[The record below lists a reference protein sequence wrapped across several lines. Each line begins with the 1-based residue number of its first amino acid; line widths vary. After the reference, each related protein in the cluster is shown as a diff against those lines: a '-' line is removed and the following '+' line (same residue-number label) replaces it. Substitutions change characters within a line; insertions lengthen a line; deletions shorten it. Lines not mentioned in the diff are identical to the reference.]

1 MNLRARANAHS
12 DECEAFGM
20 RGTASRRERSSVD
33 GSVWWAQHRMRA
45 MRAGRT
51 VCLRRQVRLDA
62 RRKALEKGEMAR
74 ASRAERGSWVPLLEL
89 AIRRRSRQMALRS
102 LRAPFDKTPSQSRS
116 IASTQILRAER
127 LSHGRDTPR
136 VSSPSTP
143 RSPWSNWATCEWS
156 EYYLCVA
163 AEGVMRRVRA
173 RTGFRR

>member
-1 MNLRARANAHS
+1 MMNLRARANAHS

-45 MRAGRT
+45 MRAG
-51 VCLRRQVRLDA
+51 
-62 RRKALEKGEMAR
+62 
-74 ASRAERGSWVPLLEL
+74 
-89 AIRRRSRQMALRS
+89 
-102 LRAPFDKTPSQSRS
+102 KTPSQSRS
-116 IASTQILRAER
+116 IASTQILRALR
-127 LSHGRDTPR
+127 LSHGRDTLR

-143 RSPWSNWATCEWS
+143 RSPWSNWATCEWP

-163 AEGVMRRVRA
+163 AEGVMRRMRA